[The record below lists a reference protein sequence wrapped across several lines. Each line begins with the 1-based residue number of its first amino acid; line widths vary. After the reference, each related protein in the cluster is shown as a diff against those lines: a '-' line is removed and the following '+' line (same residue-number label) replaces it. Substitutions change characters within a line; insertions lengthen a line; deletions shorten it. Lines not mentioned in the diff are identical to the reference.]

1 MNLLQ
6 NEIIFN
12 YVQVGFTDIERAFR
26 GGVCMNAL
34 SIPAQHR
41 AFSFRTVA
49 FALAT
54 LSNCAQTRFV
64 LSALYHLK
72 QLREVHSVAN
82 VIKKNFTNLN

>member
-1 MNLLQ
+1 MNLFSTMSKFGLQ
-6 NEIIFN
+6 S
-12 YVQVGFTDIERAFR
+12 DIDAAFR
-26 GGVCMNAL
+26 GVVCMNAL

-41 AFSFRTVA
+41 AFSFGTVA

-64 LSALYHLK
+64 LSALYHSK
-72 QLREVHSVAN
+72 QPNEVHSVAT

>member
-1 MNLLQ
+1 MKLFSTRSKFGLQ
-6 NEIIFN
+6 S
-12 YVQVGFTDIERAFR
+12 DIDAAFR

-34 SIPAQHR
+34 YIPTLR
-41 AFSFRTVA
+41 TAFSFGTVA

-72 QLREVHSVAN
+72 QLREVHSVAT